1 MIKSVCSNNSVNDFS
16 RINKSERTLQNIYG
30 NKFGEL
36 FSGRSI
42 QGDRYIQG
50 RYIQVD
56 CIFFASNYRLLI
68 RGHALLSSKRKRGRC
83 ILLFLPS
90 CI

>member
-1 MIKSVCSNNSVNDFS
+1 MTASAIEKVPALYRS
-16 RINKSERTLQNIYG
+16 TLQNIYG

-68 RGHALLSSKRKRGRC
+68 RGHALPIQYGTRS
-83 ILLFLPS
+83 F
-90 CI
+90 

>member
-1 MIKSVCSNNSVNDFS
+1 MTASAIEKVPALYRS
-16 RINKSERTLQNIYG
+16 TLQNIYG

-42 QGDRYIQG
+42 QGDRYMQG

-56 CIFFASNYRLLI
+56 CTVDCC
-68 RGHALLSSKRKRGRC
+68 HALPIQYGTRS
-83 ILLFLPS
+83 F
-90 CI
+90 